1 MFANIYILQDDVHS
15 QTNSLAMIDNS
26 SQELRK
32 NSQNNAC
39 LIEQTSVITHQL
51 DELSDR
57 IIQEIS
63 NKRF

>member
-1 MFANIYILQDDVHS
+1 
-15 QTNSLAMIDNS
+15 MIDNS

-39 LIEQTSVITHQL
+39 LIEQISVITHQR

-57 IIQEIS
+57 IIKEIS
-63 NKRF
+63 SKRF